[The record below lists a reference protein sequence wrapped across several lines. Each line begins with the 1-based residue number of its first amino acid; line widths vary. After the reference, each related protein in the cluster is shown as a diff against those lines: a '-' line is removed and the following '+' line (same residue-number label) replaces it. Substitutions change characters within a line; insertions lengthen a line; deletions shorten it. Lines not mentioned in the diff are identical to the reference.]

1 MVLACDEL
9 RLCTKCASLYTG
21 QDWVSRFLA
30 MLAHVLRDVGDDWLA
45 LITSSWNKDV
55 LAGVQVLGWNL
66 NGPVRQH
73 RLHSR
78 LVKVLV
84 RAVLR
89 AIELRLLVWQKQI

>member
-1 MVLACDEL
+1 
-9 RLCTKCASLYTG
+9 
-21 QDWVSRFLA
+21 
-30 MLAHVLRDVGDDWLA
+30 MLAYVLRDVGDDWLA

-89 AIELRLLVWQKQI
+89 AIELRLLVWQKQK